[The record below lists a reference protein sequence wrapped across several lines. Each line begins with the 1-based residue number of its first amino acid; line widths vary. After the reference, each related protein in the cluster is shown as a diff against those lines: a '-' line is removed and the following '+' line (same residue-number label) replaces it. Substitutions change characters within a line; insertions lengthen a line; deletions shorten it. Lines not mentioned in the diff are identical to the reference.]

1 MSWYFEAHLEPL
13 LHAITAT
20 AENLTNFILAFILM
34 LSQMFLRKGD
44 TFKVIIL
51 SSQDLK
57 V

>member
-51 SSQDLK
+51 RVQK
-57 V
+57 I